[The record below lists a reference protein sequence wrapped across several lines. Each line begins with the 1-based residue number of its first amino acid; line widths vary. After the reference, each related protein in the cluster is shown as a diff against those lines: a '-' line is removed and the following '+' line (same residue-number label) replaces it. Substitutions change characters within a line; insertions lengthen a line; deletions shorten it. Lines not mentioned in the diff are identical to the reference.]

1 MDTSTALSR
10 GQPLAGFISSAG
22 TGQLYTYRPSS
33 PSARVDIVVRTTSL
47 TDFSTWSAEVFVDYF
62 PWPQH
67 TVASFPYSYG
77 PSVAYSRIDPTDPS
91 SGQYTCLQRQV
102 PQQDCVYYILA
113 YSHSDNM
120 SYTVVATEAPSDIA
134 PLQSG
139 LALNGSVSGSSP
151 QYAFFTNYAGVQYL
165 VFALTVSSGDCD
177 LYISTLSARP
187 GPGNSQWSSVDEGD
201 DLLIVSAGS
210 EQASSYYYTAVQRK
224 DGSAQT
230 CAYSLLAS
238 SYSPVPQDSMIYLTE
253 DAAQKDVAMAGTYRY
268 YYFYV
273 TGIWS
278 RLVVTLDSLRGDA
291 DIYVN
296 RQPMI
301 NTPTPIPVGPTGPYI
316 GAAVYD
322 WRWPNASAFDYSSTT
337 SGRDQVNVTDI
348 SGGFVLIAVYSKGVD
363 SRYSIRV
370 SSDGYRVRSLS
381 YFGGLSQGSV
391 RANEYHYY
399 TITIPSTTI
408 EYMLTLT
415 LQPLSGDADLYVSD
429 TAMPNTSYYNFSSS
443 LVDQQYD
450 LLVLKSS
457 RLTAYGR
464 PELHGGVYY
473 VSVHGK
479 SDAVYQLGAFIAA
492 SSPMRLNA
500 RVSRAFFSD
509 GEIMHVQLQLPR
521 GQEFTIHQLS
531 SSGSSQG
538 NPASVSIFV
547 SAVADPNPS
556 LSATYQWTAAP
567 ASLGAPVSLRV
578 QPSADACQAAMC
590 NYSIALQR
598 TSSAATGSLSFCSLW
613 IESPSSPMPL
623 LQSGS
628 PLEGSSDRVAL
639 GYYDLFRFNL
649 SCAQSDVSLLITT
662 QGSSIYTRLEVNRGS
677 HVPALPPDYTY
688 YNRMRTVGRYSSELR
703 FNWTDRLLAGQSMQG
718 PWTGSV
724 YVYPPVAYTLSMS
737 VREGDCSASP
747 SAPAVQTVNFTSLTA
762 LQPQEGSVQ
771 AGGLTNFTFRTPAAG
786 AGPSWPYGVYITY
799 VPLTASAS
807 TSASLLARADS
818 QWPRVGFSQ
827 WQATSGSDSSSL
839 TGSIVLRIE
848 PGSGT
853 GSAAC
858 VPSSVAG
865 CVYSLAVTS
874 ASASRF
880 MLTASLSAP
889 VLALQPNAALP
900 PQGSS
905 LSAGQADHWSA
916 ALNATSSASSLS
928 LVLESCMGSSSLFV
942 NYRTAAIPSS
952 SASDLSLTGVSAVR
966 ELAVPVSSGQSSPVV
981 MTVVGGASGS
991 GSSAALYRLASLPAG
1006 LSWSS
1011 ASPSVSDPVLRLQ
1024 SWSSTPTGRIR
1035 FRLQPASVPVAVQ
1048 QQSVRQPAGAQGV
1061 LKYSVY
1067 VMAAGDEAA
1076 GGLNAASRCG
1086 LHQLTAIARLNLTAA
1101 QLTSAQSTV
1110 ELKAPSRLTAA
1121 RYTLIVLA
1129 EHVWRST
1136 QQGLTEDQL
1145 STPGYTIY
1153 TPLTNVRAG
1162 TYIPDDDGGG
1172 GGDDGGDGGQ
1182 TTGQAAGVT
1191 SAGSMQPFIIGG
1203 VVLGLVLVL
1212 VAAIA
1217 ARWWWLSRRR
1227 KQMQLAAGETEL
1239 LHGQQQQ
1246 RQQHQQPLILNTA

>member
-1 MDTSTALSR
+1 M
-10 GQPLAGFISSAG
+10 
-22 TGQLYTYRPSS
+22 
-33 PSARVDIVVRTTSL
+33 
-47 TDFSTWSAEVFVDYF
+47 
-62 PWPQH
+62 
-67 TVASFPYSYG
+67 
-77 PSVAYSRIDPTDPS
+77 
-91 SGQYTCLQRQV
+91 
-102 PQQDCVYYILA
+102 
-113 YSHSDNM
+113 
-120 SYTVVATEAPSDIA
+120 
-134 PLQSG
+134 
-139 LALNGSVSGSSP
+139 
-151 QYAFFTNYAGVQYL
+151 
-165 VFALTVSSGDCD
+165 
-177 LYISTLSARP
+177 
-187 GPGNSQWSSVDEGD
+187 
-201 DLLIVSAGS
+201 
-210 EQASSYYYTAVQRK
+210 
-224 DGSAQT
+224 
-230 CAYSLLAS
+230 
-238 SYSPVPQDSMIYLTE
+238 
-253 DAAQKDVAMAGTYRY
+253 
-268 YYFYV
+268 
-273 TGIWS
+273 
-278 RLVVTLDSLRGDA
+278 
-291 DIYVN
+291 
-296 RQPMI
+296 
-301 NTPTPIPVGPTGPYI
+301 
-316 GAAVYD
+316 
-322 WRWPNASAFDYSSTT
+322 
-337 SGRDQVNVTDI
+337 
-348 SGGFVLIAVYSKGVD
+348 
-363 SRYSIRV
+363 
-370 SSDGYRVRSLS
+370 
-381 YFGGLSQGSV
+381 
-391 RANEYHYY
+391 
-399 TITIPSTTI
+399 
-408 EYMLTLT
+408 
-415 LQPLSGDADLYVSD
+415 
-429 TAMPNTSYYNFSSS
+429 
-443 LVDQQYD
+443 
-450 LLVLKSS
+450 
-457 RLTAYGR
+457 
-464 PELHGGVYY
+464 
-473 VSVHGK
+473 
-479 SDAVYQLGAFIAA
+479 
-492 SSPMRLNA
+492 
-500 RVSRAFFSD
+500 
-509 GEIMHVQLQLPR
+509 
-521 GQEFTIHQLS
+521 
-531 SSGSSQG
+531 
-538 NPASVSIFV
+538 
-547 SAVADPNPS
+547 
-556 LSATYQWTAAP
+556 
-567 ASLGAPVSLRV
+567 
-578 QPSADACQAAMC
+578 
-590 NYSIALQR
+590 
-598 TSSAATGSLSFCSLW
+598 
-613 IESPSSPMPL
+613 
-623 LQSGS
+623 
-628 PLEGSSDRVAL
+628 
-639 GYYDLFRFNL
+639 
-649 SCAQSDVSLLITT
+649 
-662 QGSSIYTRLEVNRGS
+662 
-677 HVPALPPDYTY
+677 
-688 YNRMRTVGRYSSELR
+688 
-703 FNWTDRLLAGQSMQG
+703 
-718 PWTGSV
+718 
-724 YVYPPVAYTLSMS
+724 
-737 VREGDCSASP
+737 
-747 SAPAVQTVNFTSLTA
+747 
-762 LQPQEGSVQ
+762 
-771 AGGLTNFTFRTPAAG
+771 
-786 AGPSWPYGVYITY
+786 YITY
-799 VPLTASAS
+799 APLTASAS

-827 WQATSGSDSSSL
+827 WQATSGSSGSSSL
-839 TGSIVLRIE
+839 TGAVVLRIE

-865 CVYSLAVTS
+865 CVYWVAVTS
-874 ASASRF
+874 ASAARF

-916 ALNATSSASSLS
+916 ALNSTSSASSLS

-981 MTVVGGASGS
+981 MTVVGGASGA

-1227 KQMQLAAGETEL
+1227 KEMQLAMGETEL

-1246 RQQHQQPLILNTA
+1246 RQQHQQPLILQTA